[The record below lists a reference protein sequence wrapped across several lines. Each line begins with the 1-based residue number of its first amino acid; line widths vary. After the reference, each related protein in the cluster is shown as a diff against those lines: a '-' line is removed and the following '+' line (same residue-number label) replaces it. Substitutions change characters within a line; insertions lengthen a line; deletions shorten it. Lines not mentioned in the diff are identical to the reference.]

1 MSKVLARSIM
11 TIAAVNDGK
20 NGQTPHLHIAY
31 ANSPDGKVDFSTDDS
46 KDRAY
51 IGQYVSYTD
60 EPDSTDAAMYTWSR
74 IKGND
79 AVVYKISMSSS
90 QFNV

>member
-1 MSKVLARSIM
+1 MNKVLARAIM

-20 NGQTPHLHIAY
+20 DGQTPHLHIAY

-60 EPDSTDAAMYTWSR
+60 EPDSTDAS
-74 IKGND
+74 K
-79 AVVYKISMSSS
+79 
-90 QFNV
+90 